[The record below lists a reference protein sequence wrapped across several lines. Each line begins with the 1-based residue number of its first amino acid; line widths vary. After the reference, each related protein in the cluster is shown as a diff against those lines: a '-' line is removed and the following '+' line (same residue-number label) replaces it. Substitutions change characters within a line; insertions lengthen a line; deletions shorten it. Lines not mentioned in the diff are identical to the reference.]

1 VREKYEPERFVFE
14 RTGDQQPKVLAD
26 KESKGKTHMYLTR
39 LQMLERGRKPL
50 SPKGINSDLL
60 NKCLAGHR
68 LEIIN

>member
-1 VREKYEPERFVFE
+1 
-14 RTGDQQPKVLAD
+14 
-26 KESKGKTHMYLTR
+26 

-50 SPKGINSDLL
+50 SPKGINRDLL